1 MAKLPKGEGQVKDDE
16 VGQPDD
22 DPVVV
27 EPVVVESVE
36 TVDVLADVVESVF
49 VDEEDSLVDDDES
62 AVELVNSVVDSVDES
77 GTDTVDEPVVV
88 TEVVDVGPVPI
99 VAVKFWIRK

>member
-1 MAKLPKGEGQVKDDE
+1 MAKFPKGVGQVKDDE

-27 EPVVVESVE
+27 EPVVVESV
-36 TVDVLADVVESVF
+36 LIADVVESVF
-49 VDEEDSLVDDDES
+49 VDEEDSLVDEES
-62 AVELVNSVVDSVDES
+62 VVELVYSVVDCVDES
-77 GTDTVDEPVVV
+77 GTDIVDEPVVV

-99 VAVKFWIRK
+99 VAIKFRFRK

>member
-36 TVDVLADVVESVF
+36 TVDVLVDVVESVF
-49 VDEEDSLVDDDES
+49 VDEEDSLVDDES
-62 AVELVNSVVDSVDES
+62 AVELVYSVVDSVDES

>member
-49 VDEEDSLVDDDES
+49 VDEEDSLVDDES
-62 AVELVNSVVDSVDES
+62 AVELVYSVVDSVDES

>member
-16 VGQPDD
+16 VGQTDD

-49 VDEEDSLVDDDES
+49 VDEEDSLVDDES
-62 AVELVNSVVDSVDES
+62 AVELVYSVVDSVDES

-99 VAVKFWIRK
+99 VVLHEARS

>member
-16 VGQPDD
+16 VGQLDD

-49 VDEEDSLVDDDES
+49 VDEEDSLVDDES
-62 AVELVNSVVDSVDES
+62 AVELVYSVVDSVDES